1 MDVLMQLWNL
11 SLGVKTKN
19 NLYEII
25 MDRLAKAPINLYYDA
40 NPVSRILENFESLE
54 SVTSYGIV
62 D

>member
-1 MDVLMQLWNL
+1 MNVFMELLNFHFR
-11 SLGVKTKN
+11 VKSKN

-25 MDRLAKAPINLYYDA
+25 IDRLAKAPINLYYDV
-40 NPVSRILENFESLE
+40 NPVARILEKFDCLN